1 MRTVSIDIKKSG
13 AKIRAA
19 AEERGFN
26 PEQIKR
32 KLQLGSVRA
41 VYLWYEGKRM
51 PTVDNLFS
59 LAKLFQVPMDSLVVG
74 MYDGQWADSQV
85 GERIEEIFQWVVSE
99 SQKTK
104 YMKERYTYFTRDGV
118 AYLLPPDMVLD

>member
-1 MRTVSIDIKKSG
+1 MRTVNIDIKKSG

-26 PEQIKR
+26 PEQIKSE
-32 KLQLGSVRA
+32 LHLGSIRA

-59 LAKLFQVPMDSLVVG
+59 LSKLFHVPMDSLVVG
-74 MYDGQWADSQV
+74 THDGQWEDSQT
-85 GERIEEIFQWVVSE
+85 GERIEEIFKWVVSE
-99 SQKTK
+99 SQKTR
-104 YMKERYTYFTRDGV
+104 YMKERYTYFTKDGV
-118 AYLLPPDMVLD
+118 AYLLPPDTVMD